1 MPAPPPNVDSIR
13 QIVSARSQEQ
23 SFVESLKNI
32 DKDDFGRREF
42 LDESELEKPPGA
54 DTPWSFGAFIR
65 YFGPGWLVC
74 IAYVDP
80 GNYQADIQSGSQTGY
95 SQNWVILWTQLLSW
109 YVQYMCVKLQHYS
122 NTNLAEAMAM
132 QYPKYIRWMFWIIAE
147 VSIILTDLPEVIGFA
162 IAINL
167 FNPSVPLYA
176 GVLLSFLTTM
186 LFLATLHKGSY
197 FIELTACLLVVVM
210 SVVLFIE
217 WEMSP
222 TNPELFLKG
231 AFLPLLPMKGDA
243 LGSIIGIIGAVVM
256 PHNLYLHS
264 GALESRRC
272 PPVEKYKRQAV
283 RLGLWDPFIPILST
297 CVVNWCIATLAAI
310 YVYDNEALG
319 EDFNLG
325 IASFPDFIT
334 LKGGRVLWGIA
345 LIAAAQ
351 SSCITTTYAGQFV
364 MDGFLDINL
373 PRWARAIVTR
383 CVAVVPCVAVAVAFD
398 AKAMELMIDIVNSSL
413 AFLLPFALIPLT
425 KLTTSKQY
433 MGSKFVSGPI
443 ESALIWAGTFCCFG
457 INFYTLVAP
466 NGAYFGQYTTETPMT
481 IIGVQMNIIQDLVA
495 IFYIVAC
502 VYMALVKVKGEPIEI
517 RENIY
522 DDIDARLSPT
532 ALGDS
537 SSSTIDRR
545 FMEGDKV

>member
-1 MPAPPPNVDSIR
+1 MSKNQP
-13 QIVSARSQEQ
+13 
-23 SFVESLKNI
+23 LKF
-32 DKDDFGRREF
+32 KFKF
-42 LDESELEKPPGA
+42 K
-54 DTPWSFGAFIR
+54 
-65 YFGPGWLVC
+65 
-74 IAYVDP
+74 
-80 GNYQADIQSGSQTGY
+80 
-95 SQNWVILWTQLLSW
+95 LLTCSPTTT
-109 YVQYMCVKLQHYS
+109 
-122 NTNLAEAMAM
+122 NT
-132 QYPKYIRWMFWIIAE
+132 I
-147 VSIILTDLPEVIGFA
+147 S
-162 IAINL
+162 
-167 FNPSVPLYA
+167 
-176 GVLLSFLTTM
+176 LSFSL
-186 LFLATLHKGSY
+186 
-197 FIELTACLLVVVM
+197 ILLK
-210 SVVLFIE
+210 S
-217 WEMSP
+217 
-222 TNPELFLKG
+222 
-231 AFLPLLPMKGDA
+231 
-243 LGSIIGIIGAVVM
+243 
-256 PHNLYLHS
+256 
-264 GALESRRC
+264 
-272 PPVEKYKRQAV
+272 
-283 RLGLWDPFIPILST
+283 
-297 CVVNWCIATLAAI
+297 
-310 YVYDNEALG
+310 
-319 EDFNLG
+319 

-545 FMEGDKV
+545 FMEGNKV